1 MYKYTG
7 QIRCSIF
14 LPLCPKKPIMSPSD
28 PKGPNSQLTQ
38 EQLAVLLN
46 LLQSKSA
53 PAGSAQLSQAMGL
66 KINPETL
73 QHLAKALL
81 PGAAEPE
88 RPPEPP
94 ALAQSQSKPPQPV
107 SAVGGAPRTP
117 PLPKPPSPPTPQQQG
132 KLDGDVSATATQT
145 AVTMLLAQFLKVQQR
160 AEALGTEGADTTI
173 STASG
178 APAAPLPAEI
188 KQPPE
193 PSPVSPGKAT
203 PPSGNSLYQT
213 FKSASL
219 SQKYFISHEIL
230 NLCHCL

>member
-1 MYKYTG
+1 M
-7 QIRCSIF
+7 
-14 LPLCPKKPIMSPSD
+14 KPIMSSSD

-53 PAGSAQLSQAMGL
+53 PAGSAQLSQAMGF
-66 KINPETL
+66 KINSETL

-94 ALAQSQSKPPQPV
+94 GLAPSQSKAPKPQLPGPT
-107 SAVGGAPRTP
+107 VGGAPRTP

-132 KLDGDVSATATQT
+132 KHDGDVSATATQT
-145 AVTMLLAQFLKVQQR
+145 AVTMLLAQFLKVQQS
-160 AEALGTEGADTTI
+160 AEPLGTEGADAVI
-173 STASG
+173 STAAG
-178 APAAPLPAEI
+178 AAAAPVLPTEI

-193 PSPVSPGKAT
+193 PSPVSPGKAVFASRIILSEYNR
-203 PPSGNSLYQT
+203 PLIYIFILVQT
-213 FKSASL
+213 NHTIL
-219 SQKYFISHEIL
+219 SQ
-230 NLCHCL
+230 CG